1 MKLSI
6 SLPDADVE
14 FIDSVV
20 ESGQYASRS
29 AVIARAMRLLQAA
42 DLGEMYDAAF
52 REWAV
57 SEEGAEWE
65 ATPSGEAEN

>member
-6 SLPDADVE
+6 SLPDQEVE
-14 FIDSVV
+14 FIDAAVG
-20 ESGQYASRS
+20 SGQYPSRS
-29 AVIARAMRLLQAA
+29 AVIARALRLLRAA

-57 SEEGAEWE
+57 SDDGLAWE
-65 ATPSGEAEN
+65 ATPQGGGTA